1 MSRTVGSYGP
11 KTLEAIRKA
20 GLRLIYEH
28 GYEGM
33 NLRQLAAAVG
43 IKQGSLYNHIDT
55 KQGLLFDLVKH
66 HMEEVLQELDA
77 ALAGIDD
84 PVDSLRAF
92 VAFHVNYHMVRKKE
106 IFIANFEL
114 RSLDSDNYS
123 SIVEMRRAYEERL
136 GDILENGVASG
147 VFVCRDVRMA
157 TFAILA
163 MLTGVCTWYRSNGRL
178 RRDDIIDTYI
188 RLVLRGLHPGD

>member
-1 MSRTVGSYGP
+1 
-11 KTLEAIRKA
+11 
-20 GLRLIYEH
+20 
-28 GYEGM
+28 
-33 NLRQLAAAVG
+33 
-43 IKQGSLYNHIDT
+43 
-55 KQGLLFDLVKH
+55 
-66 HMEEVLQELDA
+66 
-77 ALAGIDD
+77 
-84 PVDSLRAF
+84 
-92 VAFHVNYHMVRKKE
+92 MVRKKE